1 MSNKPEL
8 IEWLFINPQEFE
20 RKFQE
25 LLNRVP
31 NIHSPNK
38 MEFFTHF
45 FLGSILTLAHT
56 QLMKNIIINN
66 IFWKIIRDETAK
78 ITTLKLIFKVSDDGK
93 NKLIFRTV
101 TTAKLLQQ
109 YNDNE
114 LKELKKRALEGVFM
128 NACDISGKIFH
139 IHAAENLEDEEEDS
153 NKDEKKGKSFKLK
166 VEDLKVKESEGEE
179 GEALHEALEK
189 VRNLS
194 TISEEFQEISVAS
207 RNSSF
212 DDLLSELSSLKIDK
226 VKKAIEGIFKKLADI
241 YKKHKKLLDETES
254 AYHGFVYG
262 FLAMNCKY
270 KYDLDCY
277 VERIEGKGYTDLVLI
292 SRKGDKKNKNWNAIP
307 VVVEF
312 KAGTESVD
320 KAIKQIK
327 DRGYLYT
334 PLSMRTSAKKG
345 VMVGVNFALNPPV
358 VAKEVEIYQSQGFI
372 DELLSGINGLLRAT
386 DNERRDNIKNDLKEK
401 IEKEIKY
408 LYFSASGVRTENY
421 LSRLILGQMLTA
433 EVPNGSKYIFIHQD
447 QDFYFDDKD
456 GVRKGKSKQVS
467 TFIIKKQSESFV
479 FSIVEYAGQEEKYN
493 LIGKISTRGQKGA
506 QDAEIFENKLVPGI
520 GNEYTQLN
528 IKVEASSELTVDVSY
543 VSDFANKKYQGSLA
557 AIGDVTIDSF
567 FDVKTGD
574 KKDEDQESQNEAI
587 NMLEKELLP
596 HKWLIESESHFQAVM
611 QGLLMHYRDK
621 AERVLVFTEANP
633 SGQGRIDLV
642 ISLFKKDINNSNEH
656 KIIVIE
662 LKYASGKSDSQNK
675 FNEAK
680 EQVKKYKTNLK
691 TFSDEKKFTG
701 LYMVFNA
708 DAQNNEQLIYYGTI
722 LDDIDHTSQTSESSG
737 YESGCEDELKGRDQS
752 EKTVVRQK
760 RPLPDISEN
769 EQPKKQIKNEI
780 DKLTG
785 DLSLKVSLTK
795 KGVVRLGDMCNQHGD
810 YPQSPCV
817 EGSYNVFINGRSVHR
832 QGDKWS
838 SHASTDPYKLPHFS
852 QFLLKGSDSVFVN
865 GKAIARTGD
874 LISCG
879 AIAEEG
885 SDNVFAGVK

>member
-8 IEWLFINPQEFE
+8 IELLFINPQEFE

-25 LLNRVP
+25 LLSRVP

-38 MEFFTHF
+38 IEFFTHF
-45 FLGSILTLAHT
+45 FLGSVLTLAYT

-78 ITTLKLIFKVSDDGK
+78 ITTLKLIFKISDNRK

-101 TTAKLLQQ
+101 TTAKDISLLQQ
-109 YNDNE
+109 YNNNE

-128 NACDISGKIFH
+128 NECDISGKIFH
-139 IHAAENLEDEEEDS
+139 IRAEEEEIS
-153 NKDEKKGKSFKLK
+153 EKDEKKIKPFKLK
-166 VEDLKVKESEGEE
+166 VEELKTLEEKELYQAFEE
-179 GEALHEALEK
+179 A
-189 VRNLS
+189 R
-194 TISEEFQEISVAS
+194 ISDTANEEFKEINVGS

-226 VKKAIEGIFKKLADI
+226 VEKATEGIFKKLADI
-241 YKKHKKLLDETES
+241 YKEHLDKTES

-270 KYDLDCY
+270 RYDLDCY

-292 SRKGDKKNKNWNAIP
+292 SRRDNKKNKNWNTVP

-312 KAGTESVD
+312 KAGDENVD

-421 LSRLILGQMLTA
+421 LSRLILGQMLAT
-433 EVPNGSKYIFIHQD
+433 EVPNGSKGIFIHKD
-447 QDFYFDDKD
+447 QDFYFYDKD

-467 TFIIKKQSESFV
+467 TFVIKKQSESFV
-479 FSIVEYAGQEEKYN
+479 FSIVEYTGQEEKYN
-493 LIGKISTRGQKGA
+493 LASKLATRGQKAA
-506 QDAEIFENKLVPGI
+506 QEAEIFENKLVPGI
-520 GNEYTQLN
+520 GNKYTQLN
-528 IKVEASSELTVDVSY
+528 IKVEASSELMIDVSCI
-543 VSDFANKKYQGSLA
+543 SDFSDKKYQGSLV
-557 AIGDVTIDSF
+557 AIEDVTIDSF
-567 FDVKTGD
+567 FDIKTGNE
-574 KKDEDQESQNEAI
+574 KDVTIEDQESQNEAI
-587 NMLEKELLP
+587 NMLEKKLLP
-596 HKWLIESESHFQAVM
+596 HKGLIESESHFQAVM
-611 QGLLMHYRDK
+611 QGLLMNHKKGDK
-621 AERVLVFTEANP
+621 KTLVFTEANP

-642 ISLFKKDINNSNEH
+642 ISLLGKSNNEH
-656 KIIVIE
+656 KVIVIE
-662 LKYASGKSDSQNK
+662 LKYASGRSDSQNK

-680 EQVKKYKTNLK
+680 KQVEKYKTNLK
-691 TFSDEKKFTG
+691 TFSDERKFTA

-708 DAQNNEQLIYYGTI
+708 AAKNDRQVIYYGAI
-722 LDDIDHTSQTSESSG
+722 LDDIEHTSQSESRSELSG
-737 YESGCEDELKGRDQS
+737 YGSGCSSEDESRRK
-752 EKTVVRQK
+752 EKVESQAGSLLGQK
-760 RPLPDISEN
+760 RPFSEL
-769 EQPKKQIKNEI
+769 ESGEVKKRIK
-780 DKLTG
+780 G
-785 DLSLKVSLTK
+785 LSLIENV
-795 KGVVRLGDMCNQHGD
+795 KGKVVRLGDMCNQHGD